1 MAQGYDY
8 VIAGGGS
15 AGCVLASRLSANGA
29 SVLLLEAGPA
39 DTHPFIHIP
48 AGFTKLSGP
57 KVNWGYRTVP
67 QKHLN
72 GREMWYPQGRTLG
85 GGSSIN
91 AMIYTRGHPSDY
103 DRWEAAGA
111 AGWSYEDV
119 LPYFRRAEAN
129 GRFSNRY
136 HGVDGPL
143 AVSDPVSPL
152 KITAGFIKA
161 AQEAGIPYNPDFNG
175 ADQEGVG
182 YHQTTTRNGRR
193 GSASVSYLRPARGR
207 KNLKVVTGAQ
217 VRRILV
223 EKGRAVGVEYRRE
236 GGSSLERADA
246 SQEVLVTSGAI
257 GSPKLLM
264 LSGVGPAEYLRSL
277 GVPVMADIPGV
288 GENLQDHLDCYT
300 VYDCNGPHSYYGVN
314 QYAKQAWWG
323 IQYLLFRNGPVTT
336 NIVEAGAFVKADPA
350 SDIPDTQLHFLPAY
364 VVDHGMMRI
373 PGYGVCLYTN
383 LLRPKSRGNVRL
395 ASADPDKAPLIDPN
409 YLSDPEDRRMA
420 IVGLRLAREIM
431 ASPSMRSYL
440 ARERMPGPEKTS
452 DADLAAYVREW
463 AKTDYHPVGTCKMG
477 VDSLAVVGPDLR
489 VKGIDRLRICDSS
502 VMPLEISANTNA
514 PTIMIAEK
522 ASDLIL
528 AAVGNAPA
536 STRAEADE
544 GLRLPPNAATSR
556 VAAQASAPVDS
567 R

>member
-1 MAQGYDY
+1 MGKEMAQGYDY

-15 AGCVLASRLSANGA
+15 AGCVLASRLSAGGA
-29 SVLLLEAGPA
+29 TVLLLEAGPA

-119 LPYFRRAEAN
+119 LPYFRKAEAN

-152 KITAGFIKA
+152 KITAAFIKA

-175 ADQEGVG
+175 AEQEGVG

-193 GSASVSYLRPARGR
+193 GSAAVSYLRPARDR
-207 KNLKVVTGAQ
+207 KNLKVVTGARVQ
-217 VRRILV
+217 RILV
-223 EKGRAVGVEYRRE
+223 ENGRAVGVEYRCE
-236 GGSSLERADA
+236 DGSSLERADA
-246 SQEVLVTSGAI
+246 AQEVLVASGAI

-264 LSGVGPAEYLRSL
+264 LSGLGPAEHLRSL
-277 GVPVMADIPGV
+277 GLPVIADIPGV

-323 IQYLLFRNGPVTT
+323 MQYLLFRNGPVTT
-336 NIVEAGAFVKADPA
+336 NIVEAGAFVKSDPA

-383 LLRPKSRGNVRL
+383 LLRPKSRGGVRL
-395 ASADPDKAPLIDPN
+395 ASPDPDKAPLIDPN

-420 IVGLRLAREIM
+420 IAGLRLAREIM
-431 ASPSMRSYL
+431 ASPSIRSYL

-477 VDSLAVVGPDLR
+477 VDSQLLSA
-489 VKGIDRLRICDSS
+489 RIC
-502 VMPLEISANTNA
+502 A
-514 PTIMIAEK
+514 
-522 ASDLIL
+522 
-528 AAVGNAPA
+528 
-536 STRAEADE
+536 
-544 GLRLPPNAATSR
+544 
-556 VAAQASAPVDS
+556 
-567 R
+567 